1 MAQRTQ
7 LQVGDELMGALPNGA
22 YREVDGGTPLPFPL
36 SIIWY
41 EDATKAQK
49 ILELAITR
57 NAQQLATVMAYK
69 VYDLSG
75 VLQNTFTET
84 ITYSG
89 VREVSRTLA
98 VT

>member
-1 MAQRTQ
+1 MAQRTG
-7 LQVGDELMGALPNGA
+7 LQVGDELMGALPSNA
-22 YREVDGGTPLPFPL
+22 YREVDGGSPLAFPL

-41 EDATKAQK
+41 SDSGKANK
-49 ILELAITR
+49 ILELTITR
-57 NAQQLATVMAYK
+57 NVQRLATVMEYK
-69 VYDLSG
+69 VYDRSY

-89 VREVSRTLA
+89 VREASRTLT